1 MIPLKKIKK
10 YMKQYAEVIANILK
24 CEVEIVDE
32 NLIRIAGTGYFEE
45 KIGLKC
51 KGAVYPYV
59 FFKEESQVI
68 TNPKE
73 NILCL
78 ECKYRSECMEELEIS
93 SPIFYK
99 GKVVGIIG
107 LICFDK
113 KAKVRIL
120 EDLDSYL
127 KFTEQISD
135 FISGKLFEIEEE
147 IEKRERMDILKK
159 IVNISGKGVI
169 ILDER
174 GNIVDIN
181 TSAKEKLGLEDKENG
196 IGYPKINIIP
206 KKNQITNQVL
216 YNIEFDK
223 NRYILHGKMES
234 FESLSNKKYR
244 IFIFEFEEKQI
255 IKGNEIVEDVRTDIF
270 NIIGNSKKIEEVRKM
285 IKKIANSPS
294 TILITGESGT
304 GKELVAKAIHSCSDR
319 VNDPFVAINC
329 GAIPET
335 LLESELFGYVRG
347 AFSGASGEG
356 RIGKFELANN
366 GIIFLDEIGEMP
378 LSLQVKLLRVLQ
390 ERKIERLGSNKS
402 IDLNIRVIAATNAD
416 LLSLIEQGKFRK
428 DLYYRLN
435 VLEIELPPLRE
446 RKEDIEILLESLI
459 KKYSL
464 SFNKSLLKVDSNLL
478 KILKN
483 YNWPGNIRELENI
496 IEYLVNMQDE
506 FGNLDNEVI
515 VKIEE
520 KLNKKQKTIERASF
534 KVNNTLTLEAVEK
547 EMIKES
553 LKKYGTSREGKEMC
567 AKELGIG
574 IATLYRK
581 IEKFKL

>member
-1 MIPLKKIKK
+1 MNKE
-10 YMKQYAEVIANILK
+10 Y
-24 CEVEIVDE
+24 EIF
-32 NLIRIAGTGYFEE
+32 L
-45 KIGLKC
+45 
-51 KGAVYPYV
+51 
-59 FFKEESQVI
+59 
-68 TNPKE
+68 
-73 NILCL
+73 
-78 ECKYRSECMEELEIS
+78 
-93 SPIFYK
+93 
-99 GKVVGIIG
+99 
-107 LICFDK
+107 FDK
-113 KAKVRIL
+113 IRKNR
-120 EDLDSYL
+120 L
-127 KFTEQISD
+127 KE
-135 FISGKLFEIEEE
+135 
-147 IEKRERMDILKK
+147 M
-159 IVNISGKGVI
+159 
-169 ILDER
+169 
-174 GNIVDIN
+174 
-181 TSAKEKLGLEDKENG
+181 KEKD
-196 IGYPKINIIP
+196 I
-206 KKNQITNQVL
+206 
-216 YNIEFDK
+216 
-223 NRYILHGKMES
+223 
-234 FESLSNKKYR
+234 
-244 IFIFEFEEKQI
+244 
-255 IKGNEIVEDVRTDIF
+255 EDVRTDIF

-390 ERKIERLGSNKS
+390 ERKIEKLGSNKS

-506 FGNLDNEVI
+506 FGNLDNEVV

>member
-10 YMKQYAEVIANILK
+10 YIKQYAEVIANILK

-206 KKNQITNQVL
+206 KKNQITNQVS

-223 NRYILHGKMES
+223 NRYILYGKMES

-520 KLNKKQKTIERASF
+520 KLNKKQKTIERISF

>member
-10 YMKQYAEVIANILK
+10 YIKQYAEVIANILK

>member
-1 MIPLKKIKK
+1 
-10 YMKQYAEVIANILK
+10 
-24 CEVEIVDE
+24 
-32 NLIRIAGTGYFEE
+32 
-45 KIGLKC
+45 
-51 KGAVYPYV
+51 
-59 FFKEESQVI
+59 
-68 TNPKE
+68 
-73 NILCL
+73 
-78 ECKYRSECMEELEIS
+78 
-93 SPIFYK
+93 
-99 GKVVGIIG
+99 
-107 LICFDK
+107 
-113 KAKVRIL
+113 
-120 EDLDSYL
+120 
-127 KFTEQISD
+127 
-135 FISGKLFEIEEE
+135 
-147 IEKRERMDILKK
+147 
-159 IVNISGKGVI
+159 
-169 ILDER
+169 
-174 GNIVDIN
+174 
-181 TSAKEKLGLEDKENG
+181 
-196 IGYPKINIIP
+196 
-206 KKNQITNQVL
+206 
-216 YNIEFDK
+216 
-223 NRYILHGKMES
+223 
-234 FESLSNKKYR
+234 
-244 IFIFEFEEKQI
+244 
-255 IKGNEIVEDVRTDIF
+255 
-270 NIIGNSKKIEEVRKM
+270 
-285 IKKIANSPS
+285 
-294 TILITGESGT
+294 
-304 GKELVAKAIHSCSDR
+304 
-319 VNDPFVAINC
+319 
-329 GAIPET
+329 
-335 LLESELFGYVRG
+335 
-347 AFSGASGEG
+347 
-356 RIGKFELANN
+356 
-366 GIIFLDEIGEMP
+366 MP

-390 ERKIERLGSNKS
+390 ERKIEKLGSNKS

-506 FGNLDNEVI
+506 FGNLDNEVV

>member
-1 MIPLKKIKK
+1 MLLKKIQN
-10 YMKQYAEVIANILK
+10 YIKQYVEVIANVLQ

-32 NLIRIAGTGYFEE
+32 NLIRIAGTGYFEKNIE
-45 KIGLKC
+45 KKCEGL
-51 KGAVYPYV
+51 VYS
-59 FFKEESQVI
+59 FIFKTEKSQVI
-68 TNPKE
+68 EDPRKNNLCIKCKDKE
-73 NILCL
+73 ICT
-78 ECKYRSECMEELEIS
+78 EELEIS
-93 SPIFYK
+93 APIFYK
-99 GKVVGIIG
+99 GKIVGVIG
-107 LICFDK
+107 LVCFKKEDK
-113 KAKVRIL
+113 ERLIRNMN
-120 EDLDSYL
+120 SYL

-135 FISGKLFEIEEE
+135 LISSKLFETEEEIDKRERVDILKNIINNYDKGLIILNENREIIDINSSAIEKLKIEENLEYSIKKVNLISKREKLDNEQVYILEIEGNRLNVQGKLFKLKSFMNKEYEIFLFDK
-147 IEKRERMDILKK
+147 IRKNRLK
-159 IVNISGKGVI
+159 
-169 ILDER
+169 EM
-174 GNIVDIN
+174 
-181 TSAKEKLGLEDKENG
+181 KEKD
-196 IGYPKINIIP
+196 I
-206 KKNQITNQVL
+206 
-216 YNIEFDK
+216 
-223 NRYILHGKMES
+223 
-234 FESLSNKKYR
+234 
-244 IFIFEFEEKQI
+244 
-255 IKGNEIVEDVRTDIF
+255 EDVRTDIF

-390 ERKIERLGSNKS
+390 ERKIEKLGSNKS

-506 FGNLDNEVI
+506 FGNLDNEVV

-520 KLNKKQKTIERASF
+520 KLNKKQKTIERVSF

>member
-10 YMKQYAEVIANILK
+10 YIKQYAEVIANILK

-319 VNDPFVAINC
+319 VNDPFIAINC

>member
-10 YMKQYAEVIANILK
+10 YIKQYAEVIANILK

-206 KKNQITNQVL
+206 KKNQITNQVS

-223 NRYILHGKMES
+223 NRYILYGKMES

-515 VKIEE
+515 VKVEE
-520 KLNKKQKTIERASF
+520 KLNKKQKTIERISF

-547 EMIKES
+547 ERIKES